1 MNRRNKRL
9 VLISLVLA
17 MIVVVVVVVF
27 VPPLIE
33 TSASNN
39 FESKILPYLSG
50 IDGWDGDNIYFTYYN
65 STHYSTTS
73 TFNEVNN
80 YTPAH
85 YLTASEIAILNN
97 YTQISPSTF
106 LNDVKA
112 ATNTMYQATDY
123 GRGLFLLNITRVED
137 VFYLQYVS
145 HDTVGFPSINARC
158 IIYY

>member
-39 FESKILPYLSG
+39 FESKILPYLG
-50 IDGWDGDNIYFTYYN
+50 NIWAGDNVYFTYYN
-65 STHYSTTS
+65 STHNAMPSPY
-73 TFNEVNN
+73 NEVNN

>member
-9 VLISLVLA
+9 ALISLVFA
-17 MIVVVVVVVF
+17 MVAVVIVVIF
-27 VPPLIE
+27 VHPLIE

-73 TFNEVNN
+73 PYNEVNN
-80 YTPAH
+80 YIPAH
-85 YLTASEIAILNN
+85 YLTAAEIAILNN

-112 ATNTMYQATDY
+112 ATNTMAQATDY
-123 GRGLFLLNITRVED
+123 GRAMFLLNITRVEN

-145 HDTVGFPSINARC
+145 HDTGVGFPSINARC
-158 IIYY
+158 VI